1 MCERAVLNATQ
12 NVDLEPTT
20 SRFTVNHPS
29 TWPSGT
35 ILRRP
40 TERNTISAN
49 LDSSEASHFVSPN
62 MPPSIQEEHS
72 ILVPG
77 SQAKKLIFPFLDV
90 TSALYSED
98 ELNDYYNARVHFMMC
113 LVENHSTLSN
123 SADLITY
130 SLLMAGTTP
139 EKAVPSI
146 IITTTSSIIKELRP
160 LFDYSRAVNHNQC
173 KRRGGLCESSVSHTK
188 RQDIPRFLL
197 VYYATDRPPIVRTAG
212 ENTCTAYYRN
222 ESTMCGALLEYQTRI
237 STLGLVLQVNSDMRG
252 LTVDHLF
259 NPVPKP
265 RRTRPLDESQES
277 SHRLENADSTNN
289 KEVSWIRQPWLNNID
304 GIDLPEV
311 VPETE
316 HQNANFR
323 LPSSIGNDRIG
334 AQQFVRHAQKVETLE
349 DLPHPEPYLDWAL
362 VKFVPRGSFPGCV
375 NLFWPYGPSEG
386 PVLLQGIAEKPR
398 HSRVPVFIISGQ
410 SGLTSGVMLG
420 NVSYIGSNNGQ
431 EACKVWIVIP
441 ESSNGKHTRWHAM
454 AASLH
459 ILGISKGDSGS
470 IVVDKETFHV
480 YGHITGT
487 NPLSQACVVPLVD
500 TIRQVT
506 RCFRAAQVTLPSDNV
521 YLYGT
526 RGIGVDRQF
535 WSMPPTAFNH
545 ADTKGKR
552 PAHTTTDSTQMNL
565 PQRPMEVHFPQE
577 CSGQY
582 VNANVI
588 QQPEFRRLGLR
599 EYTIGWLC
607 ALPEELA
614 AAQILLDEKHEQLP
628 HDPHDETQYTVG
640 SIGNHNVV
648 MGCLSAGQIGLC
660 SAAMVATKMRAKFP
674 NIRFG
679 LMVGIGGGVP
689 NDKDVR
695 LGDIVVSQ
703 PYGGHGGVIQYD
715 FGKSE
720 PGGFVH
726 TGFLN
731 TPPHALLQALANLQA
746 RHFLEDN
753 NIQKYVSVVE
763 RRDRFRRPNPNSDIL
778 FHDTYE
784 HIEGEKT
791 CERCDKFRTV
801 PRRPREHNNIVVHY
815 GTIASGNRVIKNA
828 TERNWLNSQFKGVL
842 CFEMEAAGLLNTWP
856 CLVIRGI
863 SDYADSHKNDEWKL
877 YAAGAAA
884 AFAKEL
890 LLCIAPAAVEN
901 EQSIG
906 EMAVSGSPTS
916 SRGPIRRL
924 SSKSSTG
931 TGELDA
937 QGRIKG
943 KSHSL

>member
-1 MCERAVLNATQ
+1 
-12 NVDLEPTT
+12 
-20 SRFTVNHPS
+20 
-29 TWPSGT
+29 
-35 ILRRP
+35 
-40 TERNTISAN
+40 
-49 LDSSEASHFVSPN
+49 
-62 MPPSIQEEHS
+62 MPPSIQQEHS

-77 SQAKKLIFPFLDV
+77 SQAKERIFPFLDV
-90 TSALYSED
+90 TSALCSEE
-98 ELNDYYNARVHFMMC
+98 ELNDHYNARVHFMMC

-123 SADLITY
+123 SADLISY

-146 IITTTSSIIKELRP
+146 VIITTPSIVKELRL
-160 LFDYSRAVNHNQC
+160 LFDYSHAVNHNQC
-173 KRRGGLCESSVSHTK
+173 KRTGGLCESSVSHTEW
-188 RQDIPRFLL
+188 QDVPRFLL
-197 VYYATDRPPIVRTAG
+197 VYYATDHPQIVRTAG
-212 ENTCTAYYRN
+212 EDTCATYYRN

-265 RRTRPLDESQES
+265 RRTRPPEESQES

-289 KEVSWIRQPWLNNID
+289 REVFRIRQPWINNID

-311 VPETE
+311 VPETK
-316 HQNANFR
+316 HQNNSFP
-323 LPSSIGNDRIG
+323 LPNSIDNDRIG
-334 AQQFVRHAQKVETLE
+334 AQQLIRYAQKVETLE

-386 PVLLQGIAEKPR
+386 PVMLQDIAETPP

-410 SGLTSGVMLG
+410 SGVTSGVMLG
-420 NVSYIGSNNGQ
+420 NVSYIASNDGK
-431 EACKVWIVIP
+431 EACKVWRVIP
-441 ESSNGKHTRWHAM
+441 ESSNSKHSEWYGM
-454 AASLH
+454 AVSLH
-459 ILGISKGDSGS
+459 VLGISKGDSGS

-480 YGHITGT
+480 YGHIIGT
-487 NPLSQACVVPLVD
+487 NPLSQACVVPLVE

-506 RCFRAAQVTLPSDNV
+506 HCFRDARVTLPSNNA

-526 RGIGVDRQF
+526 NDIGADRQF
-535 WSMPPTAFNH
+535 WAMQPMAFDHTDTEGNGPTHLTA
-545 ADTKGKR
+545 G
-552 PAHTTTDSTQMNL
+552 STQMNL
-565 PQRPMEVHFPQE
+565 TQRPMEVHFPPE
-577 CSGQY
+577 SGGQF
-582 VNANVI
+582 VNVNVI
-588 QQPEFRRLGLR
+588 QQQPELRRLSLR
-599 EYTIGWLC
+599 DYTAGWLC

-614 AAQILLDEKHEQLP
+614 AAQILLDEKHENLP
-628 HDPHDETQYTVG
+628 HDPHDETQYTLG

-648 MGCLSAGQIGLC
+648 IGCLSAGQIGMG
-660 SAAMVATKMRAKFP
+660 SAAMVATRMCAKFP

-679 LMVGIGGGVP
+679 LMVGIGSGVA

-715 FGKSE
+715 FGRSE
-720 PGGFVH
+720 AGGFVH

-753 NIQKYVSVVE
+753 NIQKYLSVVE
-763 RRDRFRRPNPNSDIL
+763 RRDRFKRPNPNSDIL

-801 PRRPREHNNIVVHY
+801 SRRPREHNNVVVHY
-815 GTIASGNRVIKNA
+815 GTIASGNRVIESA
-828 TERNWLNSQFKGVL
+828 TERNLLNSQFKGVL

-906 EMAVSGSPTS
+906 EMTVSGSPTS
-916 SRGPIRRL
+916 SRSPIQRV
-924 SSKSSTG
+924 SSNNSVG
-931 TGELDA
+931 NAELDA
-937 QGRIKG
+937 QGRIHG
-943 KSHSL
+943 KSCSL